1 MLKKRL
7 SPLRYPGGKSKL
19 IDQLLPYIQDKEC
32 FVEAFCGGS
41 SLGLALL
48 DAGKIHKLVLNDL
61 DRNVYAFWKIVCSN
75 QYKELNDKILEYSPI
90 KETYF
95 AYQERLKS
103 SDLSDLD
110 RAFYF
115 LVINRC
121 SFSGIQMANPKSD
134 MKDRWIPK
142 SLTERIKKIHSMSD
156 YIEVRNND
164 AMELIEEM
172 YWNPKNCIFI
182 DPPYIEKGDQLYPVK
197 FHLHQEL
204 AELITDLLRE
214 FPGCADLL
222 LTYDDQEILHQ
233 LYNQNHIGI
242 HIIGRNYSCRR

>member
-1 MLKKRL
+1 M
-7 SPLRYPGGKSKL
+7 
-19 IDQLLPYIQDKEC
+19 
-32 FVEAFCGGS
+32 
-41 SLGLALL
+41 
-48 DAGKIHKLVLNDL
+48 
-61 DRNVYAFWKIVCSN
+61 
-75 QYKELNDKILEYSPI
+75 
-90 KETYF
+90 
-95 AYQERLKS
+95 KS

>member
-1 MLKKRL
+1 M
-7 SPLRYPGGKSKL
+7 
-19 IDQLLPYIQDKEC
+19 
-32 FVEAFCGGS
+32 
-41 SLGLALL
+41 GLALL